1 MGSVMSRR
9 DAGTPRPS
17 AEAGFTLIE
26 LMVALAVLAI
36 IAAIA
41 VPAMQGL
48 IAANRLSGASTELVT
63 ALQVARSEAI
73 RRNAPVTVCGS
84 ADGASCANTTDWS
97 RWIVTGRDNATGST
111 EVIRDS
117 AVSGNMQVAGP
128 AAGIRFR
135 STGLLD
141 AQTSMTVCLPVST
154 VGDNQRVVTMMVGGG
169 VSTSKHN
176 GGGACP

>member
-17 AEAGFTLIE
+17 AGAGFTLIE
-26 LMVALAVLAI
+26 LMVTVAVLAI

-48 IAANRLSGASTELVT
+48 VAANRLSAASTELVT
-63 ALQVARSEAI
+63 ALQLARSEAI
-73 RRNAPVTVCGS
+73 RRNAAVTVCGS
-84 ADGASCANTTDWS
+84 DNGTSCASTTDWS
-97 RWIVTGRDNATGST
+97 RWIVTGRDTTSGSD

-117 AVSGNMQVAGP
+117 SVTGDMQVAGP

-135 STGLLD
+135 PTGLLD
-141 AQTSMTVCLPVST
+141 AQASMTVCLPVSS
-154 VGDNQRVVTMMVGGG
+154 VGDNQRVVTMMVGGA
-169 VSTSKHN
+169 VTTSKHN
-176 GGGACP
+176 GAGACP

>member
-17 AEAGFTLIE
+17 SEAGFTLIE

-84 ADGASCANTTDWS
+84 DDGASCANTTDWS